1 MSSRMDSDF
10 CRQTINSLKEKY
22 TIELLTTV
30 FDESGRAVDTSIG
43 NDIDILLNLTI
54 GDIQK
59 VGGGYYRLN
68 VLEKDKDHVILG
80 YIDFNIAASMLAGGR
95 NVFYVDLVRSLLKG
109 LGKELLYLITCKAA
123 QLGLPLAF
131 KAQPGVIDTFPPG
144 TNKEIIRT
152 HGEKLLAY
160 YNRLGFTRKGQGKYS
175 KAYGFT
181 QNYLTDP
188 TALIDGVSS
197 RVAGA
202 GAAAGAGPAAAGAG
216 AAAVGGKRRRR
227 SMRRKYRSKT
237 LRLTRRNGSF

>member
-1 MSSRMDSDF
+1 MDSDF
-10 CRQTINSLKEKY
+10 CRQTINSLKERYKFE
-22 TIELLTTV
+22 IITTV
-30 FDESGRAVDTSIG
+30 FDESGRAADALIG

-59 VGGGYYRLN
+59 VGDGYYRLN
-68 VLEKDKDHVILG
+68 VLEKDKDHTILG

-131 KAQPGVIDTFPPG
+131 KAQPGVIDSFPPG
-144 TNKEIIRT
+144 TNKEIIRK

-160 YNRLGFTRKGQGKYS
+160 YNRLGFTRKGEGKYS

-188 TALIDGVSS
+188 TALIGSVASS
-197 RVAGA
+197 RAGA
-202 GAAAGAGPAAAGAG
+202 
-216 AAAVGGKRRRR
+216 AAAVGGK
-227 SMRRKYRSKT
+227 
-237 LRLTRRNGSF
+237 

>member
-1 MSSRMDSDF
+1 MDSDF
-10 CRQTINSLKEKY
+10 CRQTINSLKERYKFE
-22 TIELLTTV
+22 IITTV
-30 FDESGRAVDTSIG
+30 FDESGRAADALIG

-59 VGGGYYRLN
+59 VGDGYYRLN
-68 VLEKDKDHVILG
+68 VLEKDKDHTILG

-131 KAQPGVIDTFPPG
+131 KAQPGVIDSFPPG
-144 TNKEIIRT
+144 TNKEIIRK

-160 YNRLGFTRKGQGKYS
+160 YNRLGFTRKGEGKYS

-188 TALIDGVSS
+188 TALIGSVASS
-197 RVAGA
+197 RAG
-202 GAAAGAGPAAAGAG
+202 AGAG
-216 AAAVGGKRRRR
+216 AAAVGGKRRSR

-237 LRLTRRNGSF
+237 LRLTRRNGTF

>member
-10 CRQTINSLKEKY
+10 CRQTINSLKERYKFE
-22 TIELLTTV
+22 IITTV
-30 FDESGRAVDTSIG
+30 FDESGRAADALIG

-59 VGGGYYRLN
+59 VGDGYYRLN
-68 VLEKDKDHVILG
+68 VLEKDKDHTILG

-131 KAQPGVIDTFPPG
+131 KAQPGVIDSFPPG
-144 TNKEIIRT
+144 TNKEIIRK

-160 YNRLGFTRKGQGKYS
+160 YNRLGFTRKGEGKYS

-188 TALIDGVSS
+188 TALIGSVASS
-197 RVAGA
+197 RAGA
-202 GAAAGAGPAAAGAG
+202 

-227 SMRRKYRSKT
+227 SMRRKYKSKT

>member
-10 CRQTINSLKEKY
+10 CRQTINSLKERYKFE
-22 TIELLTTV
+22 IITTV
-30 FDESGRAVDTSIG
+30 FDESGRAADALIG

-59 VGGGYYRLN
+59 VGDGYYRLN
-68 VLEKDKDHVILG
+68 VLEKDKDHTILG

-131 KAQPGVIDTFPPG
+131 KAQPGVIDSFPSG
-144 TNKEIIRT
+144 TNKEIIRK

-160 YNRLGFTRKGQGKYS
+160 YNRLGFTRKGEGKYS

-188 TALIDGVSS
+188 TALIGSVASS
-197 RVAGA
+197 RA
-202 GAAAGAGPAAAGAG
+202 GAAAGAAAAGAG
-216 AAAVGGKRRRR
+216 EGPAAVGGKRRRK
-227 SMRRKYRSKT
+227 SMRRKYKSKT

>member
-1 MSSRMDSDF
+1 MDSDF
-10 CRQTINSLKEKY
+10 CRQTINSLKERYKFE
-22 TIELLTTV
+22 IITTV
-30 FDESGRAVDTSIG
+30 FDESGRAADALIG

-59 VGGGYYRLN
+59 VGDGYYRLN
-68 VLEKDKDHVILG
+68 VLEKDKDHTILG

-131 KAQPGVIDTFPPG
+131 KAQPGVIDSFPPG
-144 TNKEIIRT
+144 TNKEIIRK

-160 YNRLGFTRKGQGKYS
+160 YNRLGFTRKGEGKYS

-188 TALIDGVSS
+188 TALIGSVASS
-197 RVAGA
+197 RAGA
-202 GAAAGAGPAAAGAG
+202 

-227 SMRRKYRSKT
+227 SMRRKYKSKT

>member
-10 CRQTINSLKEKY
+10 CRQTINSLKERYKFE
-22 TIELLTTV
+22 IITTV
-30 FDESGRAVDTSIG
+30 FDESGRAADAFIG

-59 VGGGYYRLN
+59 VGDGYYRLN
-68 VLEKDKDHVILG
+68 VLEKDKDHTILG

-131 KAQPGVIDTFPPG
+131 KAQPGVIDSFPPG
-144 TNKEIIRT
+144 TNKEIIRK

-160 YNRLGFTRKGQGKYS
+160 YNRLGFTRKGEGKYS

-188 TALIDGVSS
+188 TALIGSVASS
-197 RVAGA
+197 RAGA
-202 GAAAGAGPAAAGAG
+202 
-216 AAAVGGKRRRR
+216 AAAVGGKRRRK

-237 LRLTRRNGSF
+237 LRISRRNGTF

>member
-10 CRQTINSLKEKY
+10 CRQTINSLKERYKFE
-22 TIELLTTV
+22 IITTV

-68 VLEKDKDHVILG
+68 VLEKDKDHTILG

-131 KAQPGVIDTFPPG
+131 KAQPGVIDSFPPG
-144 TNKEIIRT
+144 TNKEIIRK

-160 YNRLGFTRKGQGKYS
+160 YNRLGFTRKGEGKYS

-188 TALIDGVSS
+188 TALIGSVASS
-197 RVAGA
+197 RA
-202 GAAAGAGPAAAGAG
+202 GAAAG
-216 AAAVGGKRRRR
+216 AAAVGGKRGRR
-227 SMRRKYRSKT
+227 SMRRKYKSKT

>member
-68 VLEKDKDHVILG
+68 VLEKDKDHTILG

-131 KAQPGVIDTFPPG
+131 KAQPGVIDSFPPG
-144 TNKEIIRT
+144 TNKEIIRK

-160 YNRLGFTRKGQGKYS
+160 YNRLGFTRKGEGKYS

-188 TALIDGVSS
+188 TALIGSVASS
-197 RVAGA
+197 R
-202 GAAAGAGPAAAGAG
+202 AG
-216 AAAVGGKRRRR
+216 AAAVGGKRRRK
-227 SMRRKYRSKT
+227 SMRRKYKSKT
-237 LRLTRRNGSF
+237 LRLTRRNGSA

>member
-1 MSSRMDSDF
+1 MDSDF
-10 CRQTINSLKEKY
+10 CRQTINSLKERYKFEIIT
-22 TIELLTTV
+22 TI
-30 FDESGRAVDTSIG
+30 FDESGRAADALIG

-59 VGGGYYRLN
+59 VGDGYYRLN
-68 VLEKDKDHVILG
+68 VLEKDKDHTILG

-131 KAQPGVIDTFPPG
+131 KAQPGVIDSFPPG
-144 TNKEIIRT
+144 TNKEIIRK

-160 YNRLGFTRKGQGKYS
+160 YNRLGFTRKGEGKYS

-188 TALIDGVSS
+188 TALIGSVASS
-197 RVAGA
+197 R
-202 GAAAGAGPAAAGAG
+202 AAGVAAAGAG
-216 AAAVGGKRRRR
+216 AGPAAVGGKRRRR
-227 SMRRKYRSKT
+227 SMRRKYKSKT

>member
-10 CRQTINSLKEKY
+10 CRQTINSLKERYKFEIIT
-22 TIELLTTV
+22 TI
-30 FDESGRAVDTSIG
+30 FDESGRAADALIG

-59 VGGGYYRLN
+59 VGDGYYRLN
-68 VLEKDKDHVILG
+68 VLEKDKDHTILG

-131 KAQPGVIDTFPPG
+131 KAQPGVIDSFPPG
-144 TNKEIIRT
+144 TNKEIIRK

-160 YNRLGFTRKGQGKYS
+160 YNRLGFTRKGEGKYS

-188 TALIDGVSS
+188 TALIGSVASS
-197 RVAGA
+197 R
-202 GAAAGAGPAAAGAG
+202 AAGVAAAGAG
-216 AAAVGGKRRRR
+216 AGPAAVGGKRRRR
-227 SMRRKYRSKT
+227 SMRRKYKSKT

>member
-10 CRQTINSLKEKY
+10 CRQTINSLKERYKFE
-22 TIELLTTV
+22 IITTV

-59 VGGGYYRLN
+59 VGDGYYRLN
-68 VLEKDKDHVILG
+68 VLEKDKDHTILG

-131 KAQPGVIDTFPPG
+131 KAQPGVIDSFPPG
-144 TNKEIIRT
+144 TNKEIIRK

-160 YNRLGFTRKGQGKYS
+160 YNRLGFTRKGEGKYS

-188 TALIDGVSS
+188 TALIGSVASS
-197 RVAGA
+197 RAA
-202 GAAAGAGPAAAGAG
+202 AAAGAGEGP
-216 AAAVGGKRRRR
+216 AAVGGKRRRK
-227 SMRRKYRSKT
+227 SMRRKYKSKT

>member
-10 CRQTINSLKEKY
+10 CRQTINSLKERYKFE
-22 TIELLTTV
+22 IITTV
-30 FDESGRAVDTSIG
+30 FDESGRAADALIG

-59 VGGGYYRLN
+59 VGDGYYRLN
-68 VLEKDKDHVILG
+68 VLEKDKDHTILG

-109 LGKELLYLITCKAA
+109 LGKDLLYLITCKAA

-131 KAQPGVIDTFPPG
+131 KAQPGVIDSFPPG
-144 TNKEIIRT
+144 TNKEIIRK

-160 YNRLGFTRKGQGKYS
+160 YNRLGFTRKGEGKYS

-188 TALIDGVSS
+188 TALIGSVSS
-197 RVAGA
+197 SR
-202 GAAAGAGPAAAGAG
+202 AGPAAAGAG
-216 AAAVGGKRRRR
+216 EGPAAVGGKRRRR

-237 LRLTRRNGSF
+237 LRISRRNGTF

>member
-10 CRQTINSLKEKY
+10 CRQTINSLKERYKFE
-22 TIELLTTV
+22 IITTV
-30 FDESGRAVDTSIG
+30 FDESGRAADALIG

-59 VGGGYYRLN
+59 VGDGYYRLN
-68 VLEKDKDHVILG
+68 VLEKDKDHTILG

-109 LGKELLYLITCKAA
+109 LGKDLLYLITCKAA

-131 KAQPGVIDTFPPG
+131 KAQPGVIDSFPLG
-144 TNKEIIRT
+144 TNKEIIRK

-160 YNRLGFTRKGQGKYS
+160 YNRLGFTRKGEGKYS

-188 TALIDGVSS
+188 TALIGSVASS
-197 RVAGA
+197 RE
-202 GAAAGAGPAAAGAG
+202 GAAAGAA

-237 LRLTRRNGSF
+237 LRISRRNGTF

>member
-1 MSSRMDSDF
+1 MDSDF
-10 CRQTINSLKEKY
+10 CRQTINSLKERYKFE
-22 TIELLTTV
+22 IITTV
-30 FDESGRAVDTSIG
+30 FDESGRAADALIG

-59 VGGGYYRLN
+59 VGDGYYRLN
-68 VLEKDKDHVILG
+68 VLEKDKDHTILG

-131 KAQPGVIDTFPPG
+131 KAQPGVIDSFPPG
-144 TNKEIIRT
+144 TNKEIIRK

-160 YNRLGFTRKGQGKYS
+160 YNRLGFTRKGEGKYS

-188 TALIDGVSS
+188 TALIGSVASS
-197 RVAGA
+197 RAGA
-202 GAAAGAGPAAAGAG
+202 
-216 AAAVGGKRRRR
+216 AAAVGGKRRLRCM
-227 SMRRKYRSKT
+227 SRKYKSKT